1 MENYG
6 VDFIARCIAGEALDK
21 ASSGSGITVDSELS
35 TTSTNPVQNKV
46 ITNALNNVH
55 IDVDAALSTTSENP
69 VQNKVITEEVNS
81 KPTCVNTSGT
91 KVYGQKIVQLTKAQ
105 YDAIASKDANTYYMI
120 TDDAS
125 DEQYT
130 AGDGIDIT
138 NGVISLDVQYGASL
152 EMTINPNTYVLTAT
166 LKDQDGSTLGTAQT
180 IDLPLETMVVGGN
193 YDDTTKKVIL
203 TLQNGTTIEFSVAD
217 LVSGLESSAHAASTY
232 QTIAGMSNYAT
243 QTDIAD
249 MATETWVGQQGY
261 LTSADEVPSVGSSD
275 DGKVLTASYS
285 GGVGSYS
292 WETASSGT
300 SDYTQLSN
308 KPAIDGT
315 TLTSASTASGLGLAT
330 TTDIADMATETW
342 VINQAF
348 ETSAHAASTYQTVTA
363 MSNYVTQSDISDMA
377 TETWVGQQG
386 FLTSADE
393 VPTVGS
399 SDDGKVL
406 TASYSGGTGSYSWQA
421 AASGGLS
428 VETDGTNYWITVN
441 GIRLYFASSAPTG
454 TIPDGSIGI
463 GW

>member
-81 KPTCVNTSGT
+81 KPTCLSTSGT

-105 YDAIASKDANTYYMI
+105 YDAIANKDANTYYMI

-130 AGDGIDIT
+130 AGEGIDIT

-180 IDLPLETMVVGGN
+180 VDLPLETMVVGGS
-193 YDDTTKKVIL
+193 YDEITKKIVL
-203 TLQNGTTIEFSVAD
+203 TLQNGTTVEFSVAD

-243 QTDIAD
+243 QSDISD

-261 LTSADEVPSVGSSD
+261 LTSADEVPDVGSSD
-275 DGKVLTASYS
+275 NGKVLTASYS

-292 WETASSGT
+292 WEAAPSGGT
-300 SDYTQLSN
+300 SDYTQLTN

-315 TLTSASTASGLGLAT
+315 TLTASSTASGLGLAT
-330 TTDIADMATETW
+330 STDIADMATQTW
-342 VINQAF
+342 VVNQGF
-348 ETSAHAASTYQTVTA
+348 ETTSHAVSTYQPLSG
-363 MSNYVTQSDISDMA
+363 MSNYATQSDISNMEVTTNKVTSLSSSSTDTQYPSAKCVYDLIGDIQTILA
-377 TETWVGQQG
+377 T
-386 FLTSADE
+386 LTT
-393 VPTVGS
+393 P
-399 SDDGKVL
+399 
-406 TASYSGGTGSYSWQA
+406 
-421 AASGGLS
+421 
-428 VETDGTNYWITVN
+428 
-441 GIRLYFASSAPTG
+441 
-454 TIPDGSIGI
+454 
-463 GW
+463 

>member
-6 VDFIARCIAGEALDK
+6 VDFIARCIAGEALDI

-81 KPTCVNTSGT
+81 KPTCLSTSGT

-120 TDDAS
+120 TDDAA

-130 AGDGIDIT
+130 AGEGIDIT

-180 IDLPLETMVVGGN
+180 VDLPLETMVVGGS
-193 YDDTTKKVIL
+193 YDDTTKKVVL

-232 QTIAGMSNYAT
+232 QTIAGMSDYAT
-243 QTDIAD
+243 QSDISN
-249 MATETWVGQQGY
+249 MATETWVGQQGF

-285 GGVGSYS
+285 GGS
-292 WETASSGT
+292 
-300 SDYTQLSN
+300 
-308 KPAIDGT
+308 
-315 TLTSASTASGLGLAT
+315 
-330 TTDIADMATETW
+330 
-342 VINQAF
+342 
-348 ETSAHAASTYQTVTA
+348 
-363 MSNYVTQSDISDMA
+363 
-377 TETWVGQQG
+377 
-386 FLTSADE
+386 
-393 VPTVGS
+393 
-399 SDDGKVL
+399 
-406 TASYSGGTGSYSWQA
+406 GSYSWQT

-454 TIPDGSIGI
+454 NIPDGSLGI

>member
-46 ITNALNNVH
+46 ITNAFNNVH

-180 IDLPLETMVVGGN
+180 IDLPLETMVVGGS
-193 YDDTTKKVIL
+193 YDDTTKKVVL

-249 MATETWVGQQGY
+249 MATETWV
-261 LTSADEVPSVGSSD
+261 
-275 DGKVLTASYS
+275 
-285 GGVGSYS
+285 
-292 WETASSGT
+292 
-300 SDYTQLSN
+300 
-308 KPAIDGT
+308 
-315 TLTSASTASGLGLAT
+315 
-330 TTDIADMATETW
+330 
-342 VINQAF
+342 INQAF
-348 ETSAHAASTYQTVTA
+348 ETSAHAASTYQTVAA

-386 FLTSADE
+386 FLTSANE
-393 VPTVGS
+393 VPAVGS

-406 TASYSGGTGSYSWQA
+406 TASYSGGTGSYSW
-421 AASGGLS
+421 
-428 VETDGTNYWITVN
+428 ET
-441 GIRLYFASSAPTG
+441 ASSGTTDYTQLSNKPSINGVTLTGNQTTSGLGINEVSDSVAADLGKVLTCAGADTYGWANLPYATSAVRGTVRVWTTVESGETVLNIATEDPT
-454 TIPDGSIGI
+454 
-463 GW
+463 

>member
-81 KPTCVNTSGT
+81 KPTCLSTSGT

-120 TDDAS
+120 TDDAA

-130 AGDGIDIT
+130 AGEGIDIT

-180 IDLPLETMVVGGN
+180 VDLPLETMVVGGS

-232 QTIAGMSNYAT
+232 QTIAGMSDYAT
-243 QTDIAD
+243 QSDISD
-249 MATETWVGQQGY
+249 MATEGWVMTQAYITEDQGI
-261 LTSADEVPSVGSSD
+261 PPIGPSD
-275 DGKVLTASYS
+275 DGKILMASYDS
-285 GGVGSYS
+285 VEDVGSRA
-292 WETASSGT
+292 WVTAPSGT
-300 SDYTQLSN
+300 TDYTQLSN

-315 TLTSASTASGLGLAT
+315 TLTASSTASGLGLAT
-330 TTDIADMATETW
+330 STDIADMAT
-342 VINQAF
+342 Q
-348 ETSAHAASTYQTVTA
+348 
-363 MSNYVTQSDISDMA
+363 
-377 TETWVGQQG
+377 TWVGQQG
-386 FLTSADE
+386 FLTNADE
-393 VPTVGS
+393 VPSVGS

-406 TASYSGGTGSYSWQA
+406 TASYSGGTGSYSWQT